1 MDPGLR
7 VFLGGPVHG
16 KVLFC
21 GPQPIWQVAIP
32 PKPIFTPEPQP
43 RSLADCMQT
52 ATYEMRVLGMKG
64 TQRRMEYMVL
74 AILSEKAF
82 LALAEAYENS

>member
-1 MDPGLR
+1 
-7 VFLGGPVHG
+7 
-16 KVLFC
+16 
-21 GPQPIWQVAIP
+21 
-32 PKPIFTPEPQP
+32 
-43 RSLADCMQT
+43 MQT